1 MIGCF
6 IFIGEKGERKF
17 MEVLVWKLRI
27 TVLWIILAAGCS
39 GAQILYILAPGV
51 INNTIAGNYEGTTIS
66 TGFLI
71 VFSLFWLIPLTMAF
85 LTLILKDKINR
96 YANAILGLLFGIYV
110 ISSVAIPLSMGQEFS
125 GHLLLESVGII
136 ISFLIVWHAWKWPK
150 KILD

>member
-6 IFIGEKGERKF
+6 VFIGEKGERNF
-17 MEVLVWKLRI
+17 MEVFVWKLRI
-27 TVLWIILAAGCS
+27 IVLWIILAAGCS

-51 INNTIAGNYEGTTIS
+51 INNIVAGKYEGAELS
-66 TGFLI
+66 AGFLI

-85 LTLILKDKINR
+85 LTLVLKDTANR
-96 YANAILGLLFGIYV
+96 YANAVIGLLFGIYV
-110 ISSVAIPLSMGQEFS
+110 VFSVAIPLSTGQEFS

-136 ISFLIVWHAWKWPK
+136 IAFLIVWHAWKWPK